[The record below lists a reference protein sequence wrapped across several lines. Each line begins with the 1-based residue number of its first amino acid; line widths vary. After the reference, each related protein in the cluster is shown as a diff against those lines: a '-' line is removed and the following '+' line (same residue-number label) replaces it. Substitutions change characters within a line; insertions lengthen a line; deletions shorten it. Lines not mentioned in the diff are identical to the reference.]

1 MPDEGINNK
10 NYMKKIFLA
19 ITALLLQV
27 SLAQTSE
34 LNTLLK
40 THVSPTGEVDY
51 AAIKANP
58 QQLNNYINYVK
69 DVNISSWSANKKKAF
84 WMNVYNAFT
93 IKLIVDNYP
102 LKSIMDIKEN
112 NQNAWKIPFVQAAGR
127 TLDLNDVEHE
137 VLRKDFD
144 DPRIHV
150 GINCASYSCPPI
162 PNYAF
167 TESNVDAQLEIL
179 MGQFINDPKR
189 NKLDSTNPQL
199 SKIFEWFKGDFTKGS
214 TLTEY
219 INRFAKTKISDSA
232 NLGFLEYN
240 WTLNKK

>member
-1 MPDEGINNK
+1 
-10 NYMKKIFLA
+10 MKKIVLA
-19 ITALLLQV
+19 FTALILQISV
-27 SLAQTSE
+27 AQTSA

-40 THVSPTGEVDY
+40 SNVSAIGEVDY

-58 QQLNNYINYVK
+58 TNLNNYLNYAK
-69 DVNISSWSANKKKAF
+69 NADITSWSANKKKAF
-84 WMNVYNAFT
+84 WMNVYNAYT
-93 IKLIVDNYP
+93 IKMIIDHYP

-112 NQNAWKIPFVQAAGR
+112 GNNAWKIKFVEAAGR

-167 TESNVDAQLEIL
+167 TEANVESKLEVL
-179 MGQFINDPKR
+179 MGNFVNDPK
-189 NKLDSTNPQL
+189 
-199 SKIFEWFKGDFTKGS
+199 
-214 TLTEY
+214 
-219 INRFAKTKISDSA
+219 
-232 NLGFLEYN
+232 
-240 WTLNKK
+240 KK

>member
-1 MPDEGINNK
+1 
-10 NYMKKIFLA
+10 MKKIILA
-19 ITALLLQV
+19 LAAFIIQISV
-27 SLAQTSE
+27 AQTNE
-34 LNTLLK
+34 LNTVLK
-40 THVSPTGEVDY
+40 THVSSTGEVDY

-58 QQLNNYINYVK
+58 THLNNYISYVK
-69 DVNISSWSANKKKAF
+69 DVDISSWSANKKKAF

-93 IKLIVDNYP
+93 VKLIVEHYP
-102 LKSIMDIKEN
+102 LNSIMDIKDGDN
-112 NQNAWKIPFVQAAGR
+112 NAWKIKFVHAAGR

-137 VLRKDFD
+137 VLRKDFN

-150 GINCASYSCPPI
+150 GINCASFSCPPI

-167 TESNVDAQLEIL
+167 TESNVETKLEIL
-179 MGQFINDPKR
+179 MGDFINDPKR
-189 NKLDSTNPQL
+189 NTLDQSNPKL
-199 SKIFEWFKGDFTKGS
+199 SKIFEWFKGDFTKSS

-219 INRFAKTKISDSA
+219 INRYAKTKIKPSA